1 MDEKA
6 IVEKLRKIE
15 LFQGIKDDDER
26 LAKVSGIVSVRQCKA
41 GHQVITEGEAGRE
54 FFVLNKGTVD
64 VLKRTL
70 ENDVFTIVTLTDE
83 EDVFFGELALMDDEL
98 RSASV
103 TADEEDVFFGELALM
118 DDELRS
124 ASVTAN
130 TDCEF
135 LVINRDDFNRLGE
148 QDPRLGLLVT
158 RAVGR
163 ALSTRLRKTNE
174 NLIILFEALV
184 GEVAESG
191 NLEEPS
197 ED

>member
-1 MDEKA
+1 MDEKP

-26 LAKVSGIVSVRQCKA
+26 LAKLSGIVSVRHCKA
-41 GHQVITEGEAGRE
+41 DHRVIIEGDAGSE
-54 FFVLNKGTVD
+54 FFILNKGTVE

-70 ENDVFTIVTLTDE
+70 ENDVFTIVTLT
-83 EDVFFGELALMDDEL
+83 
-98 RSASV
+98 
-103 TADEEDVFFGELALM
+103 DEEDVFFGELALM

-148 QDPRLGLLVT
+148 EDPRLGLLVT
-158 RAVGR
+158 RAIGR
-163 ALSTRLRKTNE
+163 ALSRRLRKTNE
-174 NLIILFEALV
+174 DLITLFEALV

-191 NLEEPS
+191 NLEES
-197 ED
+197 TE

>member
-1 MDEKA
+1 MDERA

-15 LFQGIKDDDER
+15 LFQSIKDDDER
-26 LAKVSGIVSVRQCKA
+26 LAKVSGIVSVRRCKV

-54 FFVLNKGTVD
+54 LFVLNKGTVD

-103 TADEEDVFFGELALM
+103 TA
-118 DDELRS
+118 
-124 ASVTAN
+124 N

-148 QDPRLGLLVT
+148 KDPRLGLLVT

-174 NLIILFEALV
+174 DLITLFEALV

-191 NLEEPS
+191 NLEEPG